1 MLQDEFKAAHPHD
14 ITPVEI
20 NDVVFAIHAAVLTMV
35 TIVQVFIYE
44 VRFVTYYST
53 VHLPFFIHDF
63 FCFTIPV
70 SKSHAS
76 MVWKILTDKNI
87 SWARE
92 RWLTGQ
98 LDQLEWWMPKFT
110 NICVHSIYSHLSCEW
125 NRYRHA
131 YSWLVNVLVNQY
143 IGNW

>member
-1 MLQDEFKAAHPHD
+1 MHINDFMLQDEFKAAHPHD

-76 MVWKILTDKNI
+76 NGLKNSHRQKNI
-87 SWARE
+87 SWAR
-92 RWLTGQ
+92 
-98 LDQLEWWMPKFT
+98 
-110 NICVHSIYSHLSCEW
+110 
-125 NRYRHA
+125 
-131 YSWLVNVLVNQY
+131 
-143 IGNW
+143 